1 MPLMSHLSSVVLVLR
16 PREAPNSCE
25 GPSSR
30 TFFDIVWGCLTTI
43 FACTWISVHPN
54 LPSPKQGWGKL
65 TCRRIGM
72 MLMAVI
78 APELIVFFAARQFLF
93 SRSFSKKFGVSTT
106 HGFFFAMGGFVSRGK
121 MGHPIIILKQLE
133 GPFGA
138 EYHADIRA
146 VDTASIMDRSKGDAL
161 SKGVALMQSF
171 WFIIQ
176 CFARLSQHLPLTEIE
191 VVTLAFA
198 VINIFTWILW
208 WGKPLD
214 AQTPIPIGPV
224 VDDAEPEAAR
234 NSPSRLMRWVLAA
247 IYGSDDYN
255 PASSNCVPLL
265 WSPPMQ
271 PHFIPAFILEMLA
284 AVVFGAIHCSAWAA
298 VFPSTA
304 EKWLWR
310 MCAVLVTA
318 IPTLMG
324 LVQMWNK
331 STVHS
336 RLITILLAGT
346 FLLYILSR
354 ILLIVL
360 PFTALR
366 ILSANDLI
374 DVDWTGFIPHV

>member
-1 MPLMSHLSSVVLVLR
+1 MSHLSSVVLVIR
-16 PREAPNSCE
+16 PREAPNSCDS
-25 GPSSR
+25 PSSR

-43 FACTWISVHPN
+43 FACTWFSVHPN
-54 LPSPKQGWGKL
+54 LPSPNQGWVKL

-93 SRSFSKKFGVSTT
+93 SRSFSKKFGVSIT
-106 HGFFFAMGGFVSRGK
+106 HGFFFAMGGFVSRGEI
-121 MGHPIIILKQLE
+121 GHPIITLKQLE
-133 GPFGA
+133 GPPLRA
-138 EYHADIRA
+138 KYLVDIRA
-146 VDTASIMDRSKGDAL
+146 VDAASIMDRSKGDAL

-176 CFARLSQHLPLTEIE
+176 CVTRLSQHLPLTEIE

-198 VINIFTWILW
+198 VINIFIWLLW

-214 AQTPIPIGPV
+214 AQTTIPIGPV
-224 VDDAEPEAAR
+224 VDDAEPEAAP
-234 NSPSRLMRWVLAA
+234 NSSSRPMRWVLAA
-247 IYGSDDYN
+247 IYGSEDYN

-271 PHFIPAFILEMLA
+271 PHFIPAFILETLA
-284 AVVFGAIHCSAWAA
+284 AVIFGAIHCSAWAA
-298 VFPSTA
+298 VFPSTV

-324 LVQMWNK
+324 LAQMWTN
-331 STVHS
+331 SAVHS
-336 RLITILLAGT
+336 RLLTISLAGT
-346 FLLYILSR
+346 LLLYILFR

-360 PFTALR
+360 PFTTLR

-374 DVDWTGFIPHV
+374 DVDWTAFIPHV